1 MVQNLSINSS
11 NESTAAKIKLPTSQ
25 VSKFNGD
32 IKTWQS
38 FWGQFNSAIHSNDE
52 ITDINNSIIYIRIF
66 VSISGLSPTSTNY
79 NTAVELLRHPSFDQ
93 FFMNKFVM
101 LEKIK
106 NDKNIKALRKL
117 LDQTESS
124 IRNLQSLHVE
134 TSSYGTILVL
144 LINDKL
150 PDNLRISVA
159 KNFENE
165 VWDIEG
171 LIYFLRK
178 KVEAKECSFAVREL
192 IRSRER
198 N

>member
-1 MVQNLSINSS
+1 
-11 NESTAAKIKLPTSQ
+11 
-25 VSKFNGD
+25 
-32 IKTWQS
+32 
-38 FWGQFNSAIHSNDE
+38 
-52 ITDINNSIIYIRIF
+52 
-66 VSISGLSPTSTNY
+66 
-79 NTAVELLRHPSFDQ
+79 
-93 FFMNKFVM
+93 MNKFVV

-106 NDKNIKALRKL
+106 NDKDIKALRKL

-144 LINDKL
+144 LMNDKL

-192 IRSRER
+192 IRSREGISETKTVMFCLLR
-198 N
+198 KR